1 MRHARTPEVAMVAL
15 LYETIQFS
23 PFVWEGDPELVR
35 QFGAAADA
43 GFDGIG
49 LDGWS
54 VARHVDGG
62 GTIDELVAA
71 LDHHGIRCIE
81 LQALTAGDPDTTAS
95 DAERMAPLV
104 DAFRPDVVM
113 AGFPTLP
120 TDAEV
125 DAFRRAAERLTVHG
139 ARIAIEFLPMLEV
152 RDIPTTVDIVRR
164 TDAPVGVCVD
174 TWHFFRGPDGWA
186 ELEAL
191 AGADIAHV
199 QFDDAL
205 PLVSEDLMYETL
217 QRRTLPG
224 DGVFELDRFCATIV
238 GKGYSG
244 PVGVEIMSSHLR
256 ALGPEE
262 FANQVLAAAT
272 PYWF

>member
-35 QFGAAADA
+35 QFAAAADA
-43 GFDGIG
+43 GFDGVG

-54 VARHVDGG
+54 VARHVEGG

-71 LDHHGIRCIE
+71 LEHHGIRCIE
-81 LQALTAGDPDTTAS
+81 LQALTAADPEATAA
-95 DAERMAPLV
+95 DAARMAPLV

-113 AGFPTLP
+113 AGFPTFP
-120 TDAEV
+120 SDAEV
-125 DAFRRAAERLTVHG
+125 DAFRRAAELLTMHG

-152 RDIPTTVDIVRR
+152 RDIPTTSDIVRR
-164 TDAPVGVCVD
+164 TDAAVGICVD

-191 AGADIAHV
+191 SGDEIAHV

-217 QRRTLPG
+217 QRRALPG
-224 DGVFELDRFCATIV
+224 EGVFELDRFCATIV
-238 GKGYSG
+238 GKGYNG

-262 FANQVLAAAT
+262 FANQAIAAAT